1 MANNFRDLGRLENA
15 YGTFDEDATCDP
27 DELQPPSAPQWNAR
41 ELARAFDAQCRAEV
55 RAAVALCLLRQA
67 ARDLTEARADPDV
80 VAWYL
85 GEIQR
90 LERGDA

>member
-1 MANNFRDLGRLENA
+1 MANNFRDSGRLENI
-15 YGTFDEDATCDP
+15 YGPFDEDATCDP
-27 DELQPPSAPQWNAR
+27 DEREPPSAPQWHAR

-55 RAAVALCLLRQA
+55 RAAIALCLLRQA
-67 ARDLTEARADPDV
+67 TQALTEARAHPDV

-85 GEIQR
+85 EEIQR

>member
-1 MANNFRDLGRLENA
+1 MANNFRDSGRLENV
-15 YGTFDEDATCDP
+15 YGFFSEDATCDP
-27 DELQPPSAPQWNAR
+27 DEREPPSVPQLHAR

-55 RAAVALCLLRQA
+55 RAAVAVCLLRQA
-67 ARDLTEARADPDV
+67 TRDLTEARAHPDV

-90 LERGDA
+90 LEKDGA